1 MSSILFFYEPFLLG
15 LIVIR
20 KPLLFSM
27 CPQSC
32 NWLTFSLKHILF
44 WTYWQELWLSIKKN
58 GIDPILRKNRAQ
70 NLHRVHR
77 KDDGR
82 PTQHHRQRQLHTQSP
97 TWVIVAELNK
107 EWAAPTSQ
115 NGQHTIKELDNAY
128 TQTPAHEK
136 EDRGAHHC
144 QASTRPT
151 QGSSYSSPTNL
162 EPLRRTPGASR
173 RPERQRPKHHRAK
186 RSDERPPHC
195 RQTPKL
201 KVFWT
206 TRRNVVEMSSPLA

>member
-1 MSSILFFYEPFLLG
+1 MEGPHNTTDNGNSTHKAQHESSLP
-15 LIVIR
+15 
-20 KPLLFSM
+20 S
-27 CPQSC
+27 S
-32 NWLTFSLKHILF
+32 T
-44 WTYWQELWLSIKKN
+44 KN
-58 GIDPILRKNRAQ
+58 EQLRLPETGSTRSK
-70 NLHRVHR
+70 
-77 KDDGR
+77 
-82 PTQHHRQRQLHTQSP
+82 T
-97 TWVIVAELNK
+97 
-107 EWAAPTSQ
+107 
-115 NGQHTIKELDNAY
+115 LDNAY

-151 QGSSYSSPTNL
+151 RGSSYSSLTNL